1 MPTAIITGASS
12 GIGLA
17 FAQELARRGMNLILI
32 ARSEDK
38 LNALAADLHH
48 QFDITANVIIQD
60 LTLPNAAAQIA
71 EIVAQWDMTVDML
84 VNNAGVGDYGVFSD
98 RDRDRQLNMIQLNIT
113 ALVDLTYHFLPSM
126 QQRQSG
132 SIINLSSIA
141 GFQALP
147 YMAVYAATKAFV
159 LSFSEALWA
168 ENQQYNIQV
177 VASCPGPTETAF
189 FQAAQFPDA
198 WTNGVPQQLAD
209 PAAVVQDALKAL
221 EANQP
226 TVVSGDRL
234 NQVIVNL
241 PRFLPRS
248 TLVRIVEKQF
258 RPPQTPTTELR

>member
-1 MPTAIITGASS
+1 MSNALITGASS
-12 GIGLA
+12 GIGRA
-17 FAQELARRGMNLILI
+17 FAQELARRGMNLILV

-38 LNALAADLHH
+38 LNALATDLCN

-60 LTLPNAAAQIA
+60 LTVPNAAAQIA
-71 EIVAQWDMTVDML
+71 ATIAQWDMPVDML
-84 VNNAGVGDYGVFSD
+84 VNNAGVGDYGAFSD
-98 RDRDRQLNMIQLNIT
+98 RDRQRLLNMIQLNIT
-113 ALVDLTYHFLPSM
+113 ALVDLTYHFLPGM

-147 YMAVYAATKAFV
+147 YTSVYAATKAFV

-177 VASCPGPTETAF
+177 VASCPGPTATGF
-189 FQAAQFPDA
+189 FQAAEFPAA
-198 WTNGVPQQLAD
+198 WTKGIPQQLAD
-209 PAAVVQDALKAL
+209 PAMVVEDALNAL
-221 EANQP
+221 EANKP

-248 TLVRIVEKQF
+248 ALVRIVEKQF
-258 RPPQTPTTELR
+258 RPPETPTSELS